1 MEEPELDTTKLS
13 AVPTHPQRLSD
24 AEIQIAGTLADLIL
38 KMPIQTIKAEATQEA
53 IAAHSGVMLMALTEV
68 RDTRDQSRAL
78 GSILEHI
85 EYLARRSFQEPC
97 PEILDLVNQAQQR
110 VVWLME
116 GA

>member
-1 MEEPELDTTKLS
+1 MDTKL
-13 AVPTHPQRLSD
+13 APVPSHPQRLSD

-38 KMPIQTIKAEATQEA
+38 KMPIYTIKTEATQEA

-68 RDTRDQSRAL
+68 RDTRDQVRAL
-78 GSILEHI
+78 ESILAHI

-97 PEILDLVNQAQQR
+97 PEILDLVYQAQQR
-110 VVWLME
+110 VTWLAE